1 MARAIGLVGLVL
13 LGTFASADVKRV
25 HYSMHFDLDSGTS
38 SIEMK
43 LPKGKTAKKFWMSAW
58 IPGDYQRWDFGGTI
72 TEISFYK
79 DGEEVKLSGRDGV
92 NGFIGAE
99 RWDSVKYRVKQSRG
113 NFSDNLLVSPTQ
125 IFVNPAGVLGFADGM
140 LPDPVEIEV
149 DGPDGWDFHGAI
161 EDQVK
166 EGAHVMDAKNHET
179 LGDSPFV
186 FAPKIEKVKFVV
198 GEKPHYFV
206 AVGNTAGVDAQA
218 FADVAKKAVEQGLAQ
233 FGDLPYDRY
242 TFFGIF
248 GGFPAG
254 LEHGTS
260 CRLGFWGKNPNQMA
274 GLIFHEYFH
283 AFNVKHIRPEA
294 LRPIDPL
301 HEPKIESLW
310 WLEGVT
316 DYFADLF
323 MLRAG
328 VMTQDQFLASMQGTY
343 MATERNPA
351 YAKIS
356 AAESSLRVW
365 ETPGSQG
372 YGGVSYYTKGKLIG
386 FLMDVSIRRSTD
398 GGKSLGSAITELYE
412 KCKGEKGYRERDL
425 SNAIGLAGIMDR
437 SQGSAMDEMG
447 LVDYF
452 AYENTVNWQSQVLM
466 AGLVVRD
473 GKLVKN
479 DEMDEKAKVVF
490 ESFFGKSK

>member
-13 LGTFASADVKRV
+13 LGAFASADVKRV
-25 HYSMHFDLDSGTS
+25 HYSMHFDMDSGTS

-72 TEISFYK
+72 TEISFFK
-79 DGEEVKLSGRDGV
+79 EGEEVKLSGRDGV
-92 NGFIGAE
+92 NGFVGAE
-99 RWDSVKYRVKQSRG
+99 EWDSVKYRVKQSRG
-113 NFSDNLLVSPTQ
+113 NFSDNLLVSPAQ

-149 DGPDGWDFHGAI
+149 EGPAGWDFHGAI
-161 EDQVK
+161 EDSLK
-166 EGAHVMDAKNHET
+166 DGEHVMLAKNHET
-179 LGDSPFV
+179 IGDSPFV

-218 FADVAKKAVEQGLAQ
+218 FADVAKKAVEQGLIQ
-233 FGDLPYDRY
+233 FGELPYERY

-260 CRLGFWGKNPNQMA
+260 SRLGFWGKNPNQMA
-274 GLIFHEYFH
+274 SLIFHEYIH
-283 AFNVKHIRPEA
+283 AFNVKHIRPQS

-301 HEPKIESLW
+301 KLPKIESLW

-328 VMTQDQFLASMQGTY
+328 LMTEDQFLGSMQGTY
-343 MATERNPA
+343 QSTLRNPA

-365 ETPGSQG
+365 ETSGSQG

-386 FLMDVSIRRSTD
+386 FLLDVLIRSKTSGGSDLGTLTRRLFEETKNENGYYEDQLGVLYSIAINWKYEVTP
-398 GGKSLGSAITELYE
+398 GEFTKLVKSSDAV
-412 KCKGEKGYRERDL
+412 DW
-425 SNAIGLAGIMDR
+425 SQFIM
-437 SQGSAMDEMG
+437 
-447 LVDYF
+447 
-452 AYENTVNWQSQVLM
+452 M
-466 AGLVVRD
+466 AGLVERN
-473 GKLVKN
+473 GRLVKN
-479 DEMDEKAKVVF
+479 EEMDAKAKVVYI
-490 ESFFGKSK
+490 SFFGKS